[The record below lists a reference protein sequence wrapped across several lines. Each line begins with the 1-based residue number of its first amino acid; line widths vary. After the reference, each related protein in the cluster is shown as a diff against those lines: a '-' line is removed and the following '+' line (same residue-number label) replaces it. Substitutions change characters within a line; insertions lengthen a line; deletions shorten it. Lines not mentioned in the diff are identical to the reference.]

1 MGCEPI
7 FSFAWDIDDLA
18 AGIVPIR
25 YREELGRSPLHR
37 LQEQGAGMSDY
48 GEVKRGKVRER
59 RKPGVGRM
67 MLFVWLYGGYGMI
80 KVRHAAM

>member
-1 MGCEPI
+1 
-7 FSFAWDIDDLA
+7 
-18 AGIVPIR
+18 
-25 YREELGRSPLHR
+25 
-37 LQEQGAGMSDY
+37 MSDY